1 MTGPPTENSAPCS
14 RTSRGSE
21 RLTLVT
27 ALYDMARREPRCSRP
42 TPQDYLAWGEFVF
55 GLDHD
60 IVFYVD
66 VELESKV
73 RGQREAHGLLHR
85 TAINPVPLERLP
97 AYGFLD
103 AISSA
108 RRRHPLVNGNP
119 NKDTPLYTALVWSK
133 FDLLRQVLAD
143 PPFPATHLSWIDLG
157 LAKSA
162 VTDHSLEDGVFTN
175 PGDGVH
181 LLMTR
186 SPLPAELADR
196 RHYLSYHWGQISAGY
211 ISGDTNGIAQLSEL
225 VLAEAR
231 AALELGYAAN
241 DEQLLA
247 LVHERCSEITF
258 HYGDYP
264 HVLENYHRLRG
275 SADNLL
281 FQLRHCRN
289 PKHWDRARAKE
300 IATGIV
306 ASCHAGTFRCDP
318 RLLAELLEECMMATF
333 CGDFPKRSAALEV
346 AELYQRLAR
355 EDAEFRDAFL
365 RNEIRVRT
373 NFAALSEPSELAG
386 AAQSR

>member
-1 MTGPPTENSAPCS
+1 MNRAPTENRASS
-14 RTSRGSE
+14 SSTGRGNQ

-27 ALYDMARREPRCSRP
+27 ALYDLARREPRCSRP
-42 TPQDYLAWGEFVF
+42 SAQDYLTWGEFVF

-66 VELESKV
+66 PELESAV
-73 RGQREAHGLLHR
+73 RERREDHGLLHR
-85 TAINPVPLERLP
+85 TRIKPAPLERLP
-97 AYGFLD
+97 AYGLLD
-103 AISSA
+103 AVSSA
-108 RRRHPLVNGNP
+108 RRRHPLLNGNP
-119 NKDTPLYTALVWSK
+119 NKDTPLYTVLVWSK
-133 FDLLRQVLAD
+133 FDLLRQVLAE
-143 PPFPATHLSWIDLG
+143 PPFAATHVSWIDLG

-162 VTDHSLEDGVFTN
+162 VTDHPLEDGVFTN
-175 PGDGVH
+175 PGDGVQ

-211 ISGDTNGIAQLSEL
+211 ISGDTTSIGQLSEL
-225 VLAEAR
+225 ILAEAR
-231 AALELGYAAN
+231 IALELGYAAN

-247 LVHERCSEITF
+247 LVHQRCSGIRF

-289 PKHWDRARAKE
+289 PKHWDRTRAKE
-300 IATGIV
+300 IASGIV
-306 ASCHAGTFRCDP
+306 ASCRAGTFGCDP
-318 RLLAELLEECMMATF
+318 RMLAELLEECMMAVF
-333 CGDFPKRSAALEV
+333 CGDFPNRSAALEV
-346 AELYQRLAR
+346 AKLYEQLAR
-355 EDAEFRDAFL
+355 EDAEFRDVFL

-373 NFAALSEPSELAG
+373 NFAALCDTSEFAAG
-386 AAQSR
+386 GQPR

>member
-1 MTGPPTENSAPCS
+1 MTSASTESSGSSSC
-14 RTSRGSE
+14 TTGESE
-21 RLTLVT
+21 RLMLVT
-27 ALYDMARREPRCSRP
+27 ALYDLARRGPRCSRP
-42 TPQDYLAWGEFVF
+42 TVEEYLAWGEFVF

-66 VELESKV
+66 ADLEPEV
-73 RGQREAHGLLHR
+73 RERREAHGLMHR

-97 AYGFLD
+97 AYALLE

-119 NKDTPLYTALVWSK
+119 DKDTPLYTVLVWSK
-133 FDLLRQVLAD
+133 FELLRQVLAQ
-143 PPFPATHLSWIDLG
+143 PPFPATHVSWIDLG

-186 SPLPAELADR
+186 SPLAAELADR

-211 ISGDTNGIAQLSEL
+211 ISGDTTSVAQLSEL

-247 LVHERCSEITF
+247 LVHQRCSAITF

-264 HVLENYHRLRG
+264 HVLENYRHLRG

-289 PKHWDRARAKE
+289 PKHWDRARARE

-306 ASCHAGTFRCDP
+306 ASCRAGTFECDP
-318 RLLAELLEECMMATF
+318 RMLAELLEECMMAVF
-333 CGDFPKRSAALEV
+333 CGDFPNRSAALEV
-346 AELYQRLAR
+346 AELYQQMAR
-355 EDAEFRDAFL
+355 ADAEFRDAFL

-373 NFAALSEPSELAG
+373 NFAALSETGEF
-386 AAQSR
+386 AAAARPR